1 MDLDLRGKVA
11 VVTGASRGIGKAIA
25 QSLLNE
31 GCAVAICARDAE
43 RLDAAVG
50 DLSKGGARVIGVPTD
65 VTDAD
70 AVGKFVGAAVAA
82 FGRID
87 ILVNNAGTHIR
98 ATVETTT
105 PEILDRQ
112 LRDKVFGFFAMIQA
126 VLPIMQ
132 RQRDGRIVNIVGQAA
147 RHPHPDRFPSG
158 VTNAAV
164 MAMTQVGRRCGR
176 ARQHP
181 RQRRVPAIHRVRAAR
196 LADRQGDARAQHRS
210 RDRGGRLHAAPI
222 RWGAPARRRRSP
234 IWSRSWCPTAP
245 TSPPAARSASTAVI
259 TATCSVE
266 ARMDLGLDRQDGA
279 DHRRHQ
285 RHRPRDRAA
294 ARRRKD
300 AASRSAGAQRASS
313 MPRSRS

>member
-31 GCAVAICARDAE
+31 GCAVAICARDAA
-43 RLDAAVG
+43 RLDAAVH
-50 DLSKGGARVIGVPTD
+50 DLAKGGARVIGVVADT
-65 VTDAD
+65 TSAD
-70 AVGKFVGAAVAA
+70 AVGNFVAKAVAA

-126 VLPIMQ
+126 VLPIMKQ
-132 RQRDGRIVNIVGQAA
+132 QRDGRIVNIVGQAA

-164 MAMTQVGRRCGR
+164 MAMSKSVADAV
-176 ARQHP
+176 ARDNI
-181 RQRRVPAIHRVRAAR
+181 RVNAVCPQYIESELLASLIAR
-196 LADRQGDARAQHRS
+196 EMRERN
-210 RDRGGRLHAAPI
+210 
-222 RWGAPARRRRSP
+222 
-234 IWSRSWCPTAP
+234 
-245 TSPPAARSASTAVI
+245 V
-259 TATCSVE
+259 
-266 ARMDLGLDRQDGA
+266 
-279 DHRRHQ
+279 
-285 RHRPRDRAA
+285 DRATA
-294 ARRRKD
+294 A
-300 AASRSAGAQRASS
+300 AGFTRANPLGRTGTPEEVADLVAFLVSDRASFTTGS
-313 MPRSRS
+313 AVSIDGGYHRYVFG